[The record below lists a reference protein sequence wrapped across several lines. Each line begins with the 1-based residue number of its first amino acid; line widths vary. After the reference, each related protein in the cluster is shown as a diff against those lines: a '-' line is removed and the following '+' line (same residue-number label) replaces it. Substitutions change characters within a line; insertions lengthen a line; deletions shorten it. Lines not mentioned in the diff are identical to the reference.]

1 MPDSTFA
8 ELVAF
13 ARASSATRVN
23 ADGQVETVGPDV
35 PRIDFDPVTKAG
47 RGLLLE
53 RVGMNPD
60 GSARAADHAA
70 VILNPDWFNPARGVW
85 VVGFEF
91 PGAGT
96 HTVIELTS
104 PAAQFGVRVV
114 DGTVYAFYGDA
125 QFALD
130 TAIVDQVAL
139 IVIACG
145 QTGIRAGRN
154 GVAMQLSAARV
165 QRVTDVRLGESVT
178 SASQLDSRMVSF
190 RYIGNEASA
199 SEVVAFATP
208 DEWADISDFVLQT
221 YGDEFLTLAV
231 QLDNAING

>member
-23 ADGQVETVGPDV
+23 ADGQTETVGPDV

-53 RVGMNPD
+53 HAGMNTD

-85 VVGFEF
+85 LVSFEF

-114 DGTVYAFYGDA
+114 DGTVYAFYGDV
-125 QFALD
+125 QFAFD

-139 IVIACG
+139 VVIACG
-145 QTGIRAGRN
+145 QTGVRAGRN
-154 GVAMQLSAARV
+154 GVTAQLSAARV
-165 QRVTDVRLGESVT
+165 QRVTDVRLGESAAAV
-178 SASQLDSRMVSF
+178 AQLDGRMVSF
-190 RYIGNEASA
+190 RYIGHEAST
-199 SEVVAFATP
+199 SEVIAYATP
-208 DEWADISDFVLQT
+208 DEWAEISDFVMQT
-221 YGDEFLTLAV
+221 YGDEFLALEA